1 MAPYIQP
8 VVQKIETT
16 EGLASTAQFHLLM
29 LSIELLPPLREALD
43 IHAIEERAT
52 THDSASLEGREG
64 NLGSWNPEPSALRT
78 ADVTTM

>member
-8 VVQKIETT
+8 VVQKTETT
-16 EGLASTAQFHLLM
+16 EGLVSTAQFRLLM

-52 THDSASLEGREG
+52 THDSASLEGRVRRKFG
-64 NLGSWNPEPSALRT
+64 VLEPRT
-78 ADVTTM
+78 FSFKDR